1 MLVRQQITAG
11 RALLGW
17 TRHDLSLRSGVS
29 LRTVA
34 RYESGE
40 GDITTM
46 KLGKLED
53 ALLAEGIRFIDGGVT
68 CEALKRHPL

>member
-1 MLVRQQITAG
+1 MLVRQQIAAA

-17 TRHDLSLRSGVS
+17 SRQDLSARSGVS
-29 LRTVA
+29 LRTIA

-46 KLGKLED
+46 KLGKLEES
-53 ALLAEGIRFIDGGVT
+53 LLAEGIRFVDGGVT
-68 CEALKRHPL
+68 SEALKRTS